1 VSDAPQGREVARRLF
16 AAEFDDA
23 TLSYSEGDDE
33 RAPNYVVTPT
43 GARVNRLFAVG
54 ALTEVEQVNEEIVR
68 GRIADP
74 TGVFVSYAG
83 QYQPDAMNFLDRATP
98 PCFVSLTGKA
108 RTYQPDDSDRI
119 FTSVRPESLNEV
131 DADTRDRWVVA
142 AAEATLERV
151 ATTAAAL
158 ELDVRGEDLT
168 AALESRGVESA
179 LAQGVAL
186 AVDHYEPTEH
196 YLEGIREMA
205 VQALELVAGERD
217 AVESPT
223 AAPDDPGAREL
234 GPLPAVAAASAAPGD
249 AAAAVSVDGEASPA
263 EAATGEVTDGDAE
276 TAPAE
281 TAVDAGSETTAP
293 AESGAGSA
301 ADDSDDAPTAA
312 SPGDPAGGG
321 TSAEVEAG
329 AQPTDVA
336 AESDDA
342 SASDTDTPSDIAS
355 QSDTDSPSVGDEESE
370 SAVEDSASDAEPTT
384 SSAEEPDSGLDESAA
399 ESPSEDRDDSASD
412 DLGDFGTE
420 ADAASNDVGTEV
432 DDASADAGAGIADDE
447 MYELDEEERAEIE
460 AEYGTEFETGNEVD
474 EPGEADIDVPD
485 VDELESEIEAEAD
498 DGGAPGDAGD
508 DTAVGV
514 DDEAD
519 EAPSASDAEAS
530 GEAVAAD
537 VDLEDAAVSVMADLD
552 DGDGADREA
561 VVASVVEEYGA
572 DPDDVAEAIQEA
584 LMSGMCYEPNE
595 GTLKSI

>member
-1 VSDAPQGREVARRLF
+1 MSDAPQGREVARRLF

-83 QYQPDAMNFLDRATP
+83 QYQPDAMGFLDRASP

-108 RTYQPDDSDRI
+108 RTYQPEDSDRI
-119 FTSVRPESLNEV
+119 FTSVRPESINEV

-158 ELDVRGEDLT
+158 ELDVRGDDLT
-168 AALESRGVESA
+168 AALESRGVDSA

-196 YLEGIREMA
+196 YLEGVRSMA

-217 AVESPT
+217 AVEAPT
-223 AAPDDPGAREL
+223 ASPNDPGSREL
-234 GPLPAVAAASAAPGD
+234 GPLPAVSASSAAPGD
-249 AAAAVSVDGEASPA
+249 AAAAVSVSDGTSTGDAAAAPDSPSSGEAI
-263 EAATGEVTDGDAE
+263 
-276 TAPAE
+276 
-281 TAVDAGSETTAP
+281 
-293 AESGAGSA
+293 
-301 ADDSDDAPTAA
+301 
-312 SPGDPAGGG
+312 
-321 TSAEVEAG
+321 
-329 AQPTDVA
+329 
-336 AESDDA
+336 DDA
-342 SASDTDTPSDIAS
+342 SATDESAVDSTEGRSDDVATEAPPADSGGETPSPDVAGE
-355 QSDTDSPSVGDEESE
+355 SDADSSSAVAGESE
-370 SAVEDSASDAEPTT
+370 SEAGDTASDVEDSAIDAGSTT
-384 SSAEEPDSGLDESAA
+384 SSGESASV
-399 ESPSEDRDDSASD
+399 ESDSASD
-412 DLGDFGTE
+412 DVDGESLADGSRDSADAEAGGLGDFGAETGNDATE
-420 ADAASNDVGTEV
+420 AAT
-432 DDASADAGAGIADDE
+432 GIADDE

-474 EPGEADIDVPD
+474 DPGEADIDVPD
-485 VDELESEIEAEAD
+485 VDELESEL
-498 DGGAPGDAGD
+498 
-508 DTAVGV
+508 
-514 DDEAD
+514 DDEAVGATADGD
-519 EAPSASDAEAS
+519 ESGVESDSTDDAGTVPDDPETAVDDPGTASDAVDAGSDAIDAEPDTSA
-530 GEAVAAD
+530 GEPAAD

-561 VVASVVEEYGA
+561 VVAAVVEEYGA

-584 LMSGMCYEPNE
+584 LMSGKCYEPNE